1 MHNKSQCFLTFIIAV
16 LYAGLLNVSYGEQ
29 DSSWPEA
36 LVSPTSSPL
45 TKIQL
50 VQMNSEKPVFM
61 VPQTTGFIIEG
72 GYFVTISHMFE
83 TNLIRKL
90 QKGNTM
96 VAYMKFPLFQKDFF
110 GLDVDLYPKDILY
123 FDESA
128 TAFRNHTYFV
138 KLTPVR
144 QNFEQ
149 DYTIWT
155 FNKEI
160 SKRLPSLKFSTVT
173 NLSPDKPY
181 YMLQSANPEN
191 STGYLLN
198 KLSLNGVMF
207 QHLPQNIRVRY
218 APCNNVK
225 VVFNEKTGM
234 QAQRPLSD
242 VDLTVD
248 AIMPLCFL
256 GKRYLFDGYFKFGS
270 SGAPILNDKYEVV
283 SIQSEALYTQYK
295 YNEIIDN
302 GKRAIEN
309 QGFIFTRC
317 ASVPCDSI
325 IKDIEQLEN
334 SKK

>member
-1 MHNKSQCFLTFIIAV
+1 MHNKSPCSLVLFMAV
-16 LYAGLLNVSYGEQ
+16 FCIGLLNLSYGEQ
-29 DSSWPEA
+29 NGSWPES

-50 VQMNSEKPVFM
+50 VQMGSGKPIFM

-90 QKGNTM
+90 QKGDSLT
-96 VAYMKFPLFQKDFF
+96 AYMKFPLFQKDFF
-110 GLDVDLYPKDILY
+110 GLDVDLYPKDIMY

-160 SKRLPSLKFSTVT
+160 AKRLPSLKFSSAT
-173 NLSPDKPY
+173 NLSPDRSY

-198 KLSLNGVMF
+198 KLSLNGMMF
-207 QHLPQNIRVRY
+207 QHLPQNIRVKY
-218 APCNNVK
+218 APVNNVN
-225 VVFNEKTGM
+225 VVFNEKTGL
-234 QAQRPLSD
+234 QESRPLSNTD
-242 VDLTVD
+242 MSIDT
-248 AIMPLCFL
+248 IMPLCFL

-302 GKRAIEN
+302 GNRAIEN

-317 ASVPCDSI
+317 VSVPCESI
-325 IKDIEQLEN
+325 IKDIEQLES